1 MNTSEVSEVKNVPPD
16 TSVEGLFRQAHY
28 AQLIDVLLNRSELDV
43 RESALLGMAL
53 LRTGQFSRSEVP
65 LATAMARGD
74 LEASVEY
81 GNLLRAT
88 NQNQRAVKHFEKI
101 LPSLQGELRYRTL
114 RWYGVAL
121 YGLGNQDGLDFI
133 EEARLGYLGLGE
145 RQVVA
150 RIAHTMA
157 AIHLVVGDF
166 RRAKQL
172 LDEALPT
179 LEADQNPRPL
189 LNAYNTLIDIQLEV
203 GHLEGAQQVLE
214 QAAALAHALGDPYAQ
229 LQLDARQA
237 SLLVKSGDYAAFV
250 SRLAE
255 LRVRANDLGEMDVY
269 TFASNNLANHLSRT
283 GQHAAALRV
292 LAELTGKRPDRSLET
307 MMVGALLTL
316 RRGDAP
322 NALGQLLK
330 VRERAE
336 HLGNHADATK
346 ATLLASLAT
355 YQMQD
360 VKTALA
366 HLTQALGELAGWPS
380 GQARTAL
387 RQELQELEELLAH
400 ARLTP
405 DLLPVITA
413 ALEDTA
419 LMAGQHHDDLFADT
433 QLLELHVLGAV
444 PKVLLN
450 GLPCE
455 LRLPYS
461 PAVLAYLA
469 LQPERSRQ
477 EITADLWGDHDRTK
491 AAYSFRQCLMEIR
504 RSCGPELIVMS
515 GPHQEPRYALSR
527 KVTAYLDSQRVLQ
540 LVARGDVPAAVSAY
554 KGPFLGRLTETEWIT
569 EHRDELVH
577 SLTHSLRS
585 GLREAQLQGDDRKV
599 IVVASAILSID
610 PDDFEIEELRLQAA
624 KRVSSAV
631 ELARFQAE
639 RNRRLN

>member
-1 MNTSEVSEVKNVPPD
+1 MSKRVSVSELETWLHQGRYPEIIEVLQDLPSL
-16 TSVEGLFRQAHY
+16 TSRESALQGIA
-28 AQLIDVLLNRSELDV
+28 LLRSGQFNRSEL
-43 RESALLGMAL
+43 
-53 LRTGQFSRSEVP
+53 P
-65 LATAMARGD
+65 LAIALARGD
-74 LEASVEY
+74 QEANVEY

-88 NQNQRAVKHFEKI
+88 AQNQKAVRHFEKI
-101 LPSLQGELRYRTL
+101 LPALQGELRFRAL

-121 YGLGNQDGLDFI
+121 YSVGDQRSVEVI
-133 EEARLGYLGLGE
+133 EEARLGYLAVGD
-145 RQVVA
+145 RQIVA
-150 RIAHTMA
+150 RISHTLA
-157 AIHLVVGDF
+157 ALHHALGDY

-179 LEADQNPRPL
+179 LETDQNPRPL
-189 LNAYNTLIDIQLEV
+189 LNAYNTLIDIQLEI
-203 GHLEGAQQVLE
+203 GHLEGAQAVLE
-214 QAAALAHALGDPYAQ
+214 QATALASSLGDPYAQ

-237 SLLVKSGDYAAFV
+237 ALLVKSGDYAAFV
-250 SRLAE
+250 NRLAD
-255 LRVRANDLGEMDVY
+255 LRARADDLGEMDVY

-292 LAELTGKRPDRSLET
+292 LAELTERRPDRSLET

-336 HLGNHADATK
+336 QLGNRTDATK
-346 ATLLASLAT
+346 ATLLAALAA

-360 VKTALA
+360 VQTALA

-405 DLLPVITA
+405 ELLPVITA

-419 LMAGQHHDDLFADT
+419 LLAGRHHDDLFADT
-433 QLLELHVLGAV
+433 QLLELHVLGLA

-450 GLPCE
+450 GVPCE

-504 RSCGPELIVMS
+504 RACGPDIIVMS

-554 KGPFLGRLTETEWIT
+554 KGPFLGRVAETEWIAQYR
-569 EHRDELVH
+569 EELVH
-577 SLTHSLRS
+577 SLTYSLRGS
-585 GLREAQLQGDDRKV
+585 LKEAQIQGDDRKV
-599 IVVASAILSID
+599 IVIASAILGID
-610 PDDFEIEELRLQAA
+610 PEDLEIEELRLETA
-624 KRVSSAV
+624 KRVSGAV

-639 RNRRLN
+639 RNKRLN

>member
-1 MNTSEVSEVKNVPPD
+1 MKNISPETSLEN
-16 TSVEGLFRQAHY
+16 LFRRGQY
-28 AQLIDVLLNRSELDV
+28 AQIIAVLQGRAELDV

-53 LRTGQFSRSEVP
+53 LRTGQFNQSEVP

-74 LEASVEY
+74 LEANVEY

-88 NQNQRAVKHFEKI
+88 NQNRRAVRHFEKL
-101 LPSLQGELRYRTL
+101 LPSLSGELRYRTL

-121 YGLGNQDGLDFI
+121 YGLGNHDGLDFI
-133 EEARLGYLGLGE
+133 EEARLGYLALGE

-150 RIAHTMA
+150 RIAHTLA

-179 LEADQNPRPL
+179 LETDQNPRPL
-189 LNAYNTLIDIQLEV
+189 LNAYNTLIDIQLEI
-203 GHLEGAQQVLE
+203 GHLEGAQAVLE
-214 QAAALAHALGDPYAQ
+214 QATALASSLGDPYAQ

-237 SLLVKSGDYAAFV
+237 ALLVKSGDYAAFV
-250 SRLAE
+250 NRLAD
-255 LRVRANDLGEMDVY
+255 LRARADDLGEMDVY

-292 LAELTGKRPDRSLET
+292 LAELTERRPDRSLET

-336 HLGNHADATK
+336 QLGNRTDATK
-346 ATLLASLAT
+346 ATLLAALAA

-360 VKTALA
+360 VQTALA

-405 DLLPVITA
+405 ELLPVITA

-419 LMAGQHHDDLFADT
+419 LLAGRHHDDLFADT
-433 QLLELHVLGAV
+433 QLLELHVLGLA

-450 GLPCE
+450 GVPCE

-504 RSCGPELIVMS
+504 RACGPDIIVMS

-554 KGPFLGRLTETEWIT
+554 KGPFLGRVAETEWIAQYR
-569 EHRDELVH
+569 EELVH
-577 SLTHSLRS
+577 SLTYSLRGS
-585 GLREAQLQGDDRKV
+585 LKEAQIQGDDRKV
-599 IVVASAILSID
+599 IVIASAILGID
-610 PDDFEIEELRLQAA
+610 PEDLEIEELRLETA
-624 KRVSSAV
+624 KRVSGAV

-639 RNRRLN
+639 RNKRLN

>member
-1 MNTSEVSEVKNVPPD
+1 MKNISPETSLEN
-16 TSVEGLFRQAHY
+16 LFRRGQY
-28 AQLIDVLLNRSELDV
+28 AQIIAVLQGRAELDV

-53 LRTGQFSRSEVP
+53 LRTGQFNQSEVP

-74 LEASVEY
+74 LEANVEY

-88 NQNQRAVKHFEKI
+88 NQNRRAVRHFEKL
-101 LPSLQGELRYRTL
+101 LPSLSGELRYRTL

-121 YGLGNQDGLDFI
+121 YGLGNHDGLDFI
-133 EEARLGYLGLGE
+133 EEARLGYLALGE

-150 RIAHTMA
+150 RIAHTLA

-179 LEADQNPRPL
+179 LETDQNPRPL
-189 LNAYNTLIDIQLEV
+189 LNAYNTLIDIQLEI
-203 GHLEGAQQVLE
+203 GHLEGAQAVLE
-214 QAAALAHALGDPYAQ
+214 QATALASSLGDPYAQ

-237 SLLVKSGDYAAFV
+237 ALLVKSGDYAAFV
-250 SRLAE
+250 NRLAD
-255 LRVRANDLGEMDVY
+255 LRARADDLGEMDVY

-292 LAELTGKRPDRSLET
+292 LAELTERRPDRSLET

-336 HLGNHADATK
+336 GLGNRTDATK
-346 ATLLASLAT
+346 ATLLAALAA

-360 VKTALA
+360 VQTALA

-405 DLLPVITA
+405 ELLPVITA

-419 LMAGQHHDDLFADT
+419 LLAGRHHDDLFADT
-433 QLLELHVLGAV
+433 QLLELHVLGLA

-450 GLPCE
+450 GVPCE

-504 RSCGPELIVMS
+504 RACGPDIIVMS

-554 KGPFLGRLTETEWIT
+554 KGPFLGRVAETEWIAQ
-569 EHRDELVH
+569 HREELVR
-577 SLTHSLRS
+577 SLTYSLRGS
-585 GLREAQLQGDDRKV
+585 LKEAQIQGDDRKV
-599 IVVASAILSID
+599 IVIASAILGID
-610 PDDFEIEELRLQAA
+610 PEDLEIEELRLETA
-624 KRVSSAV
+624 KRVSGAV

-639 RNRRLN
+639 RNKRLN